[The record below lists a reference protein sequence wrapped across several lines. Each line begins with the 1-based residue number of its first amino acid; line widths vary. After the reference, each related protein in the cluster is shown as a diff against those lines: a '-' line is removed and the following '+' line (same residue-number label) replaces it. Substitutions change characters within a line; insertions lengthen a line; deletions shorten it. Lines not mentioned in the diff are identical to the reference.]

1 MGTPVWVNRYVAEA
15 DYRIGLGRVFPHTTH
30 GYEGGYKLI
39 LPGVVGFDT
48 ILRDH
53 SFNFAS
59 TSVPGV
65 RDNPSRAETDNVG
78 RMVGIDFLINVVVNH
93 EALPCKAFAGAV
105 EPVYARAVAYGDR
118 EIWGADVDRMADI
131 TLVTAGP
138 GSLPAAGFDGEA
150 VRRACTVTRSG
161 GTVIVATDRPVQPA
175 LRLAA
180 GTMADDATLN
190 KLSRNRIRLAS
201 APTGLQRIDA
211 PPRTPRLALASTR
224 NPVARQSP
232 PRRVLSPPL
241 DDGRGGQT
249 RHLHAKAAGS
259 AGHSHRNERHKTHD
273 HRLARRPHH
282 TPEGTQ
288 TIN

>member
-105 EPVYARAVAYGDR
+105 EPVYATRR
-118 EIWGADVDRMADI
+118 R
-131 TLVTAGP
+131 
-138 GSLPAAGFDGEA
+138 
-150 VRRACTVTRSG
+150 VRRPRNLGCRR
-161 GTVIVATDRPVQPA
+161 RPNG
-175 LRLAA
+175 RHH
-180 GTMADDATLN
+180 
-190 KLSRNRIRLAS
+190 
-201 APTGLQRIDA
+201 
-211 PPRTPRLALASTR
+211 
-224 NPVARQSP
+224 
-232 PRRVLSPPL
+232 PRRYW
-241 DDGRGGQT
+241 T
-249 RHLHAKAAGS
+249 WIAASGW
-259 AGHSHRNERHKTHD
+259 
-273 HRLARRPHH
+273 LRR
-282 TPEGTQ
+282 
-288 TIN
+288 